1 LLVWNS
7 WVEAERIVRFEAN
20 GNRILVLLSDHG
32 EIYSLVG
39 LKHYSDML
47 HLLGFY
53 LVDDKHLVNR
63 EFVEHFNPHTR
74 ILTLRCKT
82 QLQAT
87 LKRVADFLSFMNGK

>member
-1 LLVWNS
+1 
-7 WVEAERIVRFEAN
+7 
-20 GNRILVLLSDHG
+20 
-32 EIYSLVG
+32 
-39 LKHYSDML
+39 ML

-82 QLQAT
+82 QLQAN